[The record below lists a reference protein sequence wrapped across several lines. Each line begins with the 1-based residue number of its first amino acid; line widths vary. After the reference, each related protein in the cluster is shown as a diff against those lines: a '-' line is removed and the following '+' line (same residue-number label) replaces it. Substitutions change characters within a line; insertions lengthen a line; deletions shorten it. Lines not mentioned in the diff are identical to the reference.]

1 MVTEGEKRAHF
12 LLNYVLCTTEM
23 MIDRR
28 TIKKIVIITSYVLY
42 SYSKNKVM
50 QILYL
55 FQYFKALP
63 CFHSKTEN

>member
-1 MVTEGEKRAHF
+1 MYNR
-12 LLNYVLCTTEM
+12 ND
-23 MIDRR
+23 DRR

-63 CFHSKTEN
+63 CFHSKTENLNGQMST